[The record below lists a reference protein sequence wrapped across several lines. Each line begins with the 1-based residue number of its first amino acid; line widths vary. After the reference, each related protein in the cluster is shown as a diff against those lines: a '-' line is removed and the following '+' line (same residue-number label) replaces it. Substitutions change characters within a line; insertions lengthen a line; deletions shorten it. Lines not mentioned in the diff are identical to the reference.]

1 MSASVKALAEEAG
14 GSRAASRRLTS
25 TWREARLFWCL
36 RAVVL
41 RAMSEGALRNSRVQ
55 VISVVLASAILWI
68 GLFLLFCQGFL
79 FIQSGIVHE
88 GLRAQ
93 MIQVI
98 FNVFFLALSV
108 MLVFSSAIILYGGL
122 YRSEEVAFL
131 LSTPTRCSRIVLHKF
146 HETVFFSCWGFVLL
160 GSPML
165 ISYGIVA
172 SAPWYYY
179 VLLIPFVISFV
190 LIPAGI
196 GAIFCLLVV
205 RLLPKLRTHML
216 ATMGAVAVIVI
227 VALGWRVLAYE
238 NRDMMDMTWFQDVLA
253 RLEFSEQRMLPSWWL
268 SSGLLEAAHPVA
280 NTNEDGWQIWGER
293 QSWRDSLMFLAL
305 LASNAL
311 FLMVIIESLA
321 TWTFR
326 ASYSAMRGIV
336 PARRRAG
343 LGWLDR
349 ATLFICSPF
358 PRVIR
363 HFIVKDLRLFR
374 RDPVQ
379 WSQFAIFFGLL
390 MLYFFN
396 VRRFDYAGV
405 MQKWVTIISFLNLAV
420 VGLILSTFTT
430 RFIFPMISI
439 EGRRFWI
446 LGTAPINR
454 DAILWGK
461 FCFACA
467 GSLPPC
473 AVLVL
478 VSDIMLRIA
487 SRSMAVVVIHQIG
500 CAVLCVGLAALAVGL
515 GAKMPNLRETSPSKI
530 AAGFGGTLN
539 LVFSS
544 LFIIGV
550 VLSLAVPTVFWVE
563 SDSLGIGQSQSRFF
577 GGMVGLGTGGSVLL
591 GLGVTLVL
599 GACATIIPFRIGLL
613 AFRRLEN

>member
-1 MSASVKALAEEAG
+1 MVSTSGNASAEDGASLPLDG
-14 GSRAASRRLTS
+14 GQLTS
-25 TWREARLFWCL
+25 RGREARVFWRL
-36 RAVVL
+36 RANIL
-41 RAMSEGALRNSRVQ
+41 RAMSAGALKNARVQ
-55 VISVVLASAILWI
+55 VMSVLLASAILWI

-79 FIQSGIVHE
+79 FIQSGIVHA

-93 MIQVI
+93 MVQVI

-131 LSTPTRCSRIVLHKF
+131 LTTPARSARIVMHKF

-165 ISYGIVA
+165 IAYGIVA
-172 SAPWYYY
+172 TAPWYYY
-179 VLLIPFVISFV
+179 AMLIPFVISFV
-190 LIPAGI
+190 LIPAGV
-196 GAIFCLLVV
+196 GAIVCLLIV
-205 RLLPKLRTHML
+205 RLLPKLRAHML
-216 ATMGAVAVIVI
+216 VLLGAATLLAGA
-227 VALGWRVLAYE
+227 ALGWRVLAYE
-238 NRDMMDMTWFQDVLA
+238 NRDIMAMTWFQDVLA

-268 SSGLLEAAHPVA
+268 SSGLLEAAHPVTSA
-280 NTNEDGWQIWGER
+280 DGREVGR
-293 QSWRDSLMFLAL
+293 QSWFDSLMFLGVL
-305 LASNAL
+305 TSNAL
-311 FLMVIIESLA
+311 LLMTMIESLA
-321 TWTFR
+321 ARTFR
-326 ASYSAMRGIV
+326 ASYSGMRGIV
-336 PARRRAG
+336 PPRKKAG

-349 ATLFICSPF
+349 FTLLVCAPF
-358 PRVIR
+358 PRMIR

-379 WSQFAIFFGLL
+379 WSQFVIFFGLL
-390 MLYFFN
+390 TLYFFN
-396 VRRFDYAGV
+396 VRRFDYNGA

-430 RFIFPMISI
+430 RFIFPMISM

-473 AVLVL
+473 ALLVL
-478 VSDIMLRIA
+478 ISDIMLRIA
-487 SRSMAVVVIHQIG
+487 ARSFAVVIIHQIG
-500 CAVLCVGLAALAVGL
+500 ITVLCTGLAALAVGL
-515 GAKMPNLRETSPSKI
+515 GAKMPNLREPSPSKI

-544 LFIIGV
+544 LFIMGV
-550 VLSLAVPTVFWVE
+550 VLSLAVPTVFWAE
-563 SDSLGIGQSQSRFF
+563 ADSFGIDQSPGRFF
-577 GGMVGLGTGGSVLL
+577 GGVIGLGTGGSVLL
-591 GLGVTLVL
+591 GVVLALIL
-599 GACATIIPFRIGLL
+599 GAAATVIPFRMGLV

>member
-1 MSASVKALAEEAG
+1 MASADHSATATALDDTP
-14 GSRAASRRLTS
+14 STDHRLTS
-25 TWREARLFWCL
+25 TVREARLFWHL
-36 RAVVL
+36 RTTVL
-41 RAMSEGALRNSRVQ
+41 RAMSAGALRNARVQ
-55 VISVVLASAILWI
+55 AASIVLASVILWI

-79 FIQSGIVHE
+79 FIQSGIPHP

-93 MIQVI
+93 MVQVI

-131 LSTPTRCSRIVLHKF
+131 LSTPTRCARIVLHKF
-146 HETVFFSCWGFVLL
+146 HETAFFSCWGFVLL

-172 SAPWYYY
+172 TAPWYYY
-179 VLLIPFVISFV
+179 ALLIPFVISFV

-196 GAIFCLLVV
+196 GALLCLLVV

-216 ATMGAVAVIVI
+216 VLLAV
-227 VALGWRVLAYE
+227 VALIGGAAMGWRVLAYE

-253 RLEFSEQRMLPSWWL
+253 RLEFSEQRMLPNWWL
-268 SSGLLEAAHPVA
+268 SSGLLEAAHPS
-280 NTNEDGWQIWGER
+280 TTQGGR
-293 QSWRDSLMFLAL
+293 QSWHDSLMFLGVL
-305 LASNAL
+305 MSNAL
-311 FLMVIIESLA
+311 LLMLMIETLA
-321 TWTFR
+321 TRTFR
-326 ASYSAMRGIV
+326 ASYSGMRGIV
-336 PARRRAG
+336 PARRKAG

-349 ATLFICSPF
+349 LTLLLCTPF
-358 PRVIR
+358 PRLIR

-379 WSQFAIFFGLL
+379 WSQFVIFFGLL
-390 MLYFFN
+390 TLYFFN
-396 VRRFDYAGV
+396 VRRFDYAGA

-430 RFIFPMISI
+430 RFIFPMISM

-473 AVLVL
+473 AMLVL
-478 VSDIMLRIA
+478 IRDIMLGIA
-487 SRSMAVVVIHQIG
+487 SRSIAVVIIHQIG
-500 CAVLCVGLAALAVGL
+500 CAVLCIGLSALAVGL
-515 GAKMPNLRETSPSKI
+515 GAKMPNLREPSPSKI

-550 VLSLAVPTVFWVE
+550 VLMLAVPTVFWAE
-563 SDSLGIGQSQSRFF
+563 ADSLGISESRSRFF
-577 GGMVGLGTGGSVLL
+577 GGIIGLGTGGSVLVGL
-591 GLGVTLVL
+591 LLTLALGV
-599 GACATIIPFRIGLL
+599 CATVIPFRIGLL

>member
-1 MSASVKALAEEAG
+1 
-14 GSRAASRRLTS
+14 
-25 TWREARLFWCL
+25 
-36 RAVVL
+36 
-41 RAMSEGALRNSRVQ
+41 
-55 VISVVLASAILWI
+55 
-68 GLFLLFCQGFL
+68 
-79 FIQSGIVHE
+79 
-88 GLRAQ
+88 
-93 MIQVI
+93 
-98 FNVFFLALSV
+98 
-108 MLVFSSAIILYGGL
+108 
-122 YRSEEVAFL
+122 
-131 LSTPTRCSRIVLHKF
+131 
-146 HETVFFSCWGFVLL
+146 
-160 GSPML
+160 
-165 ISYGIVA
+165 
-172 SAPWYYY
+172 
-179 VLLIPFVISFV
+179 VISFV
-190 LIPAGI
+190 LIPASI
-196 GAIFCLLVV
+196 GAISCLLIV

-216 ATMGAVAVIVI
+216 ASMGVVAIIVI

-238 NRDMMDMTWFQDVLA
+238 NRDMMGMTWFQDVLA

-305 LASNAL
+305 LVSNAL
-311 FLMVIIESLA
+311 LLMLFIESLA
-321 TWTFR
+321 TRTFR
-326 ASYSAMRGIV
+326 ASYSGMRGIV
-336 PARRRAG
+336 SARRKAG
-343 LGWLDR
+343 LGRLDR

-379 WSQFAIFFGLL
+379 WTQFVIFFGLL

-396 VRRFDYAGV
+396 VRRFDYDGV

-430 RFIFPMISI
+430 RFIFPMISM

-473 AVLVL
+473 ALLVL
-478 VSDIMLRIA
+478 VSDIMLGIA
-487 SRSMAVVVIHQIG
+487 SRSIAVVIIHQFG

-544 LFIIGV
+544 LYIIGV
-550 VLSLAVPTVFWVE
+550 VLSLAVPTVFWAE
-563 SDSLGIGQSQSRFF
+563 SDSLWIGQSESRFF

-591 GLGVTLVL
+591 GLGVTLLL